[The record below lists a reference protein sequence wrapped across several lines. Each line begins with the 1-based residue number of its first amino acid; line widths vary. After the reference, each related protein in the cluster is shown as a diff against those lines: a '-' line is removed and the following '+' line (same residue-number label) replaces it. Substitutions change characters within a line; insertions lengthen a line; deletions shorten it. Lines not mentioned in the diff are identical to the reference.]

1 MSKWSMN
8 ECSNKSYT
16 YTFHVGTDQ
25 NKIFLK
31 EVGVGLEVH
40 TVPVKHSTFPFER
53 SHAKRTSVSTS
64 VNGDSEL

>member
-16 YTFHVGTDQ
+16 YTFHVGTDP

-40 TVPVKHSTFPFER
+40 TVPVKHSTFPFEQ
-53 SHAKRTSVSTS
+53 
-64 VNGDSEL
+64 

>member
-16 YTFHVGTDQ
+16 YSFHVGTDQ

-31 EVGVGLEVH
+31 EVGVGFEVH
-40 TVPVKHSTFPFER
+40 TVPVKHSTFPF
-53 SHAKRTSVSTS
+53 KRGM
-64 VNGDSEL
+64 NGEHTLNGLQ